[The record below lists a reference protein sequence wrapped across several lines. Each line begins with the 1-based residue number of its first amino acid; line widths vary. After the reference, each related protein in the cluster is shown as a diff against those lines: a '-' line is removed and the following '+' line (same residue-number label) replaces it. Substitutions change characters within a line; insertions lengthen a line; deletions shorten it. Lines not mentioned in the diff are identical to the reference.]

1 MNPKYCLG
9 IILFALLNASGASFG
24 AGPREP
30 LTFKNVGQYGPWCE
44 YLVSKD
50 LPYDFLIVQAI
61 VFPDHIEWNGWTKDD
76 TTPWN
81 EYLKRAR
88 ANGRRVIADVH
99 PALYTEEGELQTM
112 NDSYR
117 CKKPVPVERF
127 FPLFDK
133 FFKEVDE
140 EELYAMTISEEHD
153 SKSGQPQRLNAVYGN
168 LKKNY
173 KIDAYQWYT
182 PSREGSIPGLNYPN
196 LKADGWMAD
205 EYYLQQPAME
215 VAMRAYT
222 IQQKPAFQIIWAS
235 PDCDAAPW
243 SERTFW
249 EQYEVCRK
257 YDIPV
262 AFFCYADGMKGP
274 HGNKWSWDPRASD
287 RMKQVLDEYCVYA
300 AKLAKRLPPVTT
312 AEWDFVP
319 WAPKWIKLQAADG
332 RATYQESFAK
342 DSGLAVCADASISGF
357 ANLKWDSANLELRP
371 RAAGEAQTTLQ
382 YHFVVPKKARKI
394 TIKLAGKTS
403 GGTVELC
410 LANIQDKVLAQTEL
424 KGDSA
429 VIDYDAS
436 DYNDTRF
443 VVLCRLK
450 GQAATVGATLAELSD
465 ISVTAELSE

>member
-88 ANGRRVIADVH
+88 ANGTRVIADVH

-153 SKSGQPQRLNAVYGN
+153 SKSGQPQRLNAVYGY

-205 EYYLQQPAME
+205 EYYLQQPAMKWPCGRTRSSRSRRFRSSGHLPTATRPPGRKGHSGSSTRCAGNTTSRWHSS
-215 VAMRAYT
+215 AMR
-222 IQQKPAFQIIWAS
+222 
-235 PDCDAAPW
+235 
-243 SERTFW
+243 
-249 EQYEVCRK
+249 
-257 YDIPV
+257 
-262 AFFCYADGMKGP
+262 
-274 HGNKWSWDPRASD
+274 
-287 RMKQVLDEYCVYA
+287 
-300 AKLAKRLPPVTT
+300 
-312 AEWDFVP
+312 
-319 WAPKWIKLQAADG
+319 
-332 RATYQESFAK
+332 
-342 DSGLAVCADASISGF
+342 
-357 ANLKWDSANLELRP
+357 
-371 RAAGEAQTTLQ
+371 
-382 YHFVVPKKARKI
+382 
-394 TIKLAGKTS
+394 
-403 GGTVELC
+403 
-410 LANIQDKVLAQTEL
+410 TE
-424 KGDSA
+424 
-429 VIDYDAS
+429 
-436 DYNDTRF
+436 
-443 VVLCRLK
+443 
-450 GQAATVGATLAELSD
+450 
-465 ISVTAELSE
+465 